1 MAMYFKE
8 ILDTPPSAVID
19 YYIDVVA
26 ELTYQFK
33 PDSKEWIVQALQII
47 PIYVYTDDEKNRMVD
62 KFETQQGSQFLRY
75 VESEINII
83 YKRAKNHNRR

>member
-33 PDSKEWIVQALQII
+33 PDSKEWIV
-47 PIYVYTDDEKNRMVD
+47 
-62 KFETQQGSQFLRY
+62 
-75 VESEINII
+75 
-83 YKRAKNHNRR
+83 